1 MGKIKVAEL
10 AKKVNMSEDML
21 IKKLK
26 TMSVDVKSASDLVD
40 ESLVSRLSTSSGPH
54 IIRRKVKVVTTD
66 EQGNK
71 VERITTNAGG
81 TIQKSVIREKKQEK
95 PTYSKE
101 GLGVVRSNRSRNNR
115 NVMQNIVVTQNGK
128 KVEPKVQEKP
138 VERPEVS
145 VADAKNIVNN
155 VIEQRERRQEN
166 RPSNN
171 QNKFQ
176 SIFYYLQVC
185 GIDKM

>member
-10 AKKVNMSEDML
+10 AKKVNMSEESL

-26 TMSVDVKSASDLVD
+26 TMSVDVKSSNDLVD
-40 ESLVSRLSTSSGPH
+40 DSLVNRLSASAGPH

-66 EQGNK
+66 EEGNK

-101 GLGVVRSNRSRNNR
+101 GLGVVRSNHNRNNR

-128 KVEPKVQEKP
+128 KVERTVEEPVEKP
-138 VERPEVS
+138 ELKVDEPKKQV
-145 VADAKNIVNN
+145 NIIICKRINMLYN
-155 VIEQRERRQEN
+155 CEKRRWN
-166 RPSNN
+166 CSFLCLDILRA
-171 QNKFQ
+171 
-176 SIFYYLQVC
+176 
-185 GIDKM
+185 

>member
-1 MGKIKVAEL
+1 MGKIKVSEL

-26 TMSVDVKSASDLVD
+26 TMSIDVKSGTDLVED
-40 ESLVSRLSTSSGPH
+40 SLIAKLSASSGPH

-81 TIQKSVIREKKQEK
+81 TIQKSVIHEKKQEK

-101 GLGVVRSNRSRNNR
+101 GLGVV
-115 NVMQNIVVTQNGK
+115 
-128 KVEPKVQEKP
+128 
-138 VERPEVS
+138 
-145 VADAKNIVNN
+145 
-155 VIEQRERRQEN
+155 
-166 RPSNN
+166 
-171 QNKFQ
+171 
-176 SIFYYLQVC
+176 
-185 GIDKM
+185 